1 MMFKLKNFTA
11 FVADLP
17 AGKDIELLI
26 EDQPG
31 FRRESIGDTEFS
43 MSAFMRNGITKRYV
57 TPLEGGFMVEVLT
70 AHRELNNKKSY

>member
-26 EDQPG
+26 EAAT
-31 FRRESIGDTEFS
+31 R
-43 MSAFMRNGITKRYV
+43 
-57 TPLEGGFMVEVLT
+57 
-70 AHRELNNKKSY
+70 